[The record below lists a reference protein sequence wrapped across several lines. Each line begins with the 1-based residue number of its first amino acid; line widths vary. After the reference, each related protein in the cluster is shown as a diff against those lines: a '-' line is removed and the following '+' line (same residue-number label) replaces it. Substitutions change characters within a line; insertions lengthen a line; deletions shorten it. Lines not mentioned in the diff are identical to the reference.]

1 MHTKILIT
9 KVPVSY
15 MYINLQI
22 WITIIYRRH
31 IFFNTTKNKSSTSPY
46 QSPTKKNLANYNL
59 TSSIP
64 TNQPTRP
71 TRPTNHQ
78 PKNQGF
84 GDSNQRL
91 QDPRRCGD
99 PQVWDWRFPNGKKLT
114 MGIGM
119 FTYPIPSMV
128 AWYNLPT

>member
-22 WITIIYRRH
+22 WIAIIYRRH

-64 TNQPTRP
+64 TNQPGQPGQP
-71 TRPTNHQ
+71 TTSQ
-78 PKNQGF
+78 KTK
-84 GDSNQRL
+84 DSEIRINDSRIRGVAVIL
-91 QDPRRCGD
+91 RCGIGD
-99 PQVWDWRFPNGKKLT
+99 FQMGK
-114 MGIGM
+114 
-119 FTYPIPSMV
+119 
-128 AWYNLPT
+128 N